1 MPTLP
6 LDLLAQVLL
15 QLQRQSALAATE
27 PFSNALEVVR
37 AHRRLGQLAQ
47 QSHQGRD
54 RLLELIRLGKVSISE
69 GLFDLPVQPEG
80 SLVKQGPVITGAV
93 ILEELIRVLA

>member
-1 MPTLP
+1 MQIKPQQIGLTALPLTDVARLVMAAGATMPTLP

-37 AHRRLGQLAQ
+37 AHR
-47 QSHQGRD
+47 
-54 RLLELIRLGKVSISE
+54 
-69 GLFDLPVQPEG
+69 
-80 SLVKQGPVITGAV
+80 
-93 ILEELIRVLA
+93 